1 MTDLRKGAETLA
13 QAQVSRRQV
22 LAGGLAAGA
31 AAFAA
36 AAGSS
41 VARAQDASPTP
52 APTPAMEG
60 DGSFVG
66 VNLQGFSG
74 GYSMNAEHIG
84 LAAWNAQTGGN
95 ATFTNVPFTEK
106 PAVLAAM
113 IATADSNW
121 DTIYTSDNFM
131 ARFGARILIP
141 VSEWG
146 TLDTED
152 YYPSALSTFTASDG
166 VLRGLPIH
174 YSGFLSAYNTELFE
188 KIGLSEPPK
197 TWDELIDLTP
207 KFKEAGII
215 PSVQPWLG
223 EGGIFAAFY
232 FMQMYNSLGKPMFSD
247 DRTQLLFDG
256 EEGLRT
262 FQVIER
268 GLKEGF
274 WDPAYNNTKNEH
286 DTFVLFGQGNI
297 AFIIAG
303 EDSVPE
309 GDMVAK
315 FGRMANPG
323 IVAGS
328 TGTVNG
334 SDGLGLSKF
343 SLNQEAGKS
352 YLLTQFSRDICL
364 QVSLSPDRYPPTRTS
379 VLEDPAIQ
387 EYMSDLTPIWAVQS
401 QGGMNRWGAPYDWNP
416 VFDEVLAKMISGEYD
431 AAAAHAAAVEGVSA
445 VIQEW
450 LLA

>member
-1 MTDLRKGAETLA
+1 MTDLKQGADALLA
-13 QAQVSRRQV
+13 KQVSRRQV
-22 LAGGLAAGA
+22 LAGGLAASA
-31 AAFAA
+31 AAFVA
-36 AAGSS
+36 AAG
-41 VARAQDASPTP
+41 VKAQDPSATPEPTP
-52 APTPAMEG
+52 AATG
-60 DGSFVG
+60 DGSFAG
-66 VNLQGFSG
+66 VMLQGFSG
-74 GYSMNAEHIG
+74 GYSLDAEAIG
-84 LAAWNAQTGGN
+84 LAAWNGATGGN

-113 IATADSNW
+113 ISTGDSNW

-131 ARFGARILIP
+131 ARFGARLLTA
-141 VSEWG
+141 VSDWG
-146 TLDTED
+146 EVDDLSD
-152 YYPSALSTFTASDG
+152 YYPAAISTYTASDG

-174 YSGFLSAYNTELFE
+174 YSGFLSGYNKELFA
-188 KIGLSEPPK
+188 KIGLEEPPK

-232 FMQMYNSLGKPMFSD
+232 YMQMYNSLGKPMFSD
-247 DRTQLLFDG
+247 DRTQLLFNND
-256 EEGLRT
+256 EGLKT

-274 WDPAYNNTKNEH
+274 WDPEYNNIKNEH
-286 DTFVLFGQGNI
+286 DAFVIFGQGNV

-315 FGRMANPG
+315 YARMANPG
-323 IVAGS
+323 ITAGS

-343 SLNQEAGKS
+343 SVQQDAAKS
-352 YLLTQFSRDICL
+352 YLLTQFSQPVCL
-364 QVSLSPDRYPPTRTS
+364 DVALSPVRYPPTRTS
-379 VLEDPAIQ
+379 VLNDPAVQ
-387 EYMSDLTPIWAVQS
+387 EADADLVPVWAVQS

-416 VFDEVLAKMISGEYD
+416 VFDEVLAKMISGELD
-431 AAAAHAAAVEGVSA
+431 AAGALAAAVDGVNK

>member
-1 MTDLRKGAETLA
+1 MDEKKEGLA
-13 QAQVSRRQV
+13 AFVERQVSRRQV

-31 AAFAA
+31 AAFAV
-36 AAGSS
+36 AAGSR
-41 VARAQDASPTP
+41 ATLAQDASPE
-52 APTPAMEG
+52 PTPAATG
-60 DGSFVG
+60 DGSFAG
-66 VNLQGFSG
+66 VMLQGFSG

-84 LAAWNAQTGGN
+84 LAAWNAKTGGN

-141 VSEWG
+141 VAEWG
-146 TLDTED
+146 EVDTDD
-152 YYPSALSTFTASDG
+152 YYDAAISTFTASDG

-174 YSGFLSAYNTELFE
+174 YSGFLSAYNTELFA
-188 KIGLSEPPK
+188 KIGLDQPPT
-197 TWDELIDLTP
+197 TWEELIDLTP
-207 KFKEAGII
+207 KFKEQGII
-215 PSVQPWLG
+215 PSIQPWLG

-247 DRTQLLFDG
+247 DRTQLMFDG

-274 WDPAYNNTKNEH
+274 WDPSYNNTKNEH
-286 DTFVLFGQGNI
+286 DTFVLFGQGNV

-323 IVAGS
+323 IDAGT

-343 SLNQEAGKS
+343 STRADASKS
-352 YLLTQFSRDICL
+352 YLTTQFSQEVCL
-364 QVSLSPDRYPPTRTS
+364 QVALSPDRYPPTRDS
-379 VLEDPAIQ
+379 VLNDPAVQ
-387 EYMSDLTPIWAVQS
+387 EYDADLTPIWAVQS
-401 QGGMNRWGAPYDWNP
+401 KGGMNRWGAPYDWNP
-416 VFDEVLAKMISGEYD
+416 VFDEVLAKMISGELD
-431 AAAAHAAAVEGVSA
+431 AAGAHQAAIDGVNK

>member
-1 MTDLRKGAETLA
+1 MTDLKQGADALLQKT
-13 QAQVSRRQV
+13 VSRRQV

-31 AAFAA
+31 AAFVA
-36 AAGSS
+36 AAG
-41 VARAQDASPTP
+41 VRAQSPSPTP
-52 APTPAMEG
+52 EPTPAAAG
-60 DGSFVG
+60 DGSFAG
-66 VNLQGFSG
+66 VMLQGFSG

-84 LAAWNAQTGGN
+84 LAAWNAKTGGN

-113 IATADSNW
+113 IATEDSNW

-131 ARFGARILIP
+131 ANYGARLLVP
-141 VSEWG
+141 VADWG
-146 TLDTED
+146 TLDISD
-152 YYPSALSTFTASDG
+152 YYPAAISTYTASDG
-166 VLRGLPIH
+166 VLKGLPIH
-174 YSGFLSAYNTELFE
+174 YSGFLSGYNKELFA
-188 KIGLSEPPK
+188 KVGLEEPPK

-232 FMQMYNSLGKPMFSD
+232 YMQMFNSLGKPMFSD
-247 DRTQLLFDG
+247 DRATLLFDG

-274 WDPAYNNTKNEH
+274 WDASYNNTKNEH
-286 DTFVLFGQGNI
+286 DAFVIFGQGNV
-297 AFIIAG
+297 AFLIAG

-309 GDMVAK
+309 GDMADK
-315 FGRMANPG
+315 YGRMANPG
-323 IVAGS
+323 IDAGT

-334 SDGLGLSKF
+334 SDGLGLSTF
-343 SLNQEAGKS
+343 SKQQDASKS
-352 YLLTQFSRDICL
+352 YLLTQFSPEVCKAVAL
-364 QVSLSPDRYPPTRTS
+364 AEEHYPPTRTL
-379 VLEDPAIQ
+379 VLNDPEIQ
-387 EYMSDLTPIWAVQS
+387 EYDAALSPIWAVQS
-401 QGGMNRWGAPYDWNP
+401 TGGMNRWGAPYNWNP
-416 VFDEVLAKMISGEYD
+416 VFDEVIAKMISGEYD
-431 AAAAHAAAVEGVSA
+431 AAAAQAAAVEGVNK

-450 LLA
+450 QVA

>member
-1 MTDLRKGAETLA
+1 MTDLKQGADALLA
-13 QAQVSRRQV
+13 KQVSRRQV
-22 LAGGLAAGA
+22 LAGGLAASA
-31 AAFAA
+31 AAFVA
-36 AAGSS
+36 AAG
-41 VARAQDASPTP
+41 VKAQDPSATPEPTP
-52 APTPAMEG
+52 AATG
-60 DGSFVG
+60 DGSFAG
-66 VNLQGFSG
+66 VMLQGFSG
-74 GYSMNAEHIG
+74 GYSLNAEAIG
-84 LAAWNAQTGGN
+84 LAAWNAATGGN

-113 IATADSNW
+113 ISTGDSNW

-131 ARFGARILIP
+131 ARFGARLLIP
-141 VSEWG
+141 VADWG
-146 TLDTED
+146 ELDISD
-152 YYPSALSTFTASDG
+152 YYPSAISTYTASDG

-174 YSGFLSAYNTELFE
+174 YSGFLSGYNKDLFAQ
-188 KIGLSEPPK
+188 IGLEEPPK

-207 KFKEAGII
+207 QFKEKGII

-232 FMQMYNSLGKPMFSD
+232 YMQMYNSLGKPMFSD
-247 DRTQLLFDG
+247 DRTQLLFNN
-256 EEGLRT
+256 EEGLKT

-286 DTFVLFGQGNI
+286 DAFVIFGQGNV

-303 EDSVPE
+303 EDSTPE
-309 GDMVAK
+309 GDMVDK
-315 FGRMANPG
+315 YGRMANPG
-323 IVAGS
+323 IPAGS

-343 SLNQEAGKS
+343 SVLQDAAKS
-352 YLLTQFSRDICL
+352 YLTTQFSLDVCK
-364 QVSLSPDRYPPTRTS
+364 QVALAPEHYPPTRTK
-379 VLEDPAIQ
+379 VLEDPQVQ
-387 EYMSDLTPIWAVQS
+387 EYNAAMIPIWQVQS
-401 QGGMNRWGAPYDWNP
+401 SGSMNRWGAPYDWNP

-431 AAAAHAAAVEGVSA
+431 AAAAHQAAIDGVNK